1 MSLRHLSIAVI
12 VVWVSLL
19 TACAQAMLPGTDELV
34 APVALQKTGAN
45 TGVHLAVQE
54 LGKGKPIVL
63 LHGLGASSYTW
74 RHILPELA
82 KTNHVIAID
91 LKGFGKSDK
100 PLDEHYSIFDQ
111 AQLIANYLREKDL
124 RGVVLIGHSFGGGVA
139 LATAISD
146 VDTKSKRIERL
157 VLIDSIAY
165 RQPMPLFFQILRT
178 PLLGE
183 IGMALIPPEVQI
195 SRALS
200 IAYYDGWKVEDETI
214 RRYAES
220 LQSEGGRH
228 ALLHTI
234 NSLEPEHADEISSR
248 YHELK
253 QPTLLLWCEHD
264 RIVPLKFGKR
274 LAGDL
279 QNSRIHFILNCGHI
293 PQEEQP
299 TETLRS
305 IQQFIQ

>member
-1 MSLRHLSIAVI
+1 MSFRLLSIAAI
-12 VVWVSLL
+12 AVWTFLL
-19 TACAQAMLPGTDELV
+19 AACAPTMLPGADERV
-34 APVALQKTGAN
+34 VPASLQNSGGIL
-45 TGVHLAVQE
+45 GVRLAVQE
-54 LGKGKPIVL
+54 MGKGKPVVF

-82 KTNHVIAID
+82 KTHHVIAID
-91 LKGFGKSDK
+91 LKGFGNSDK
-100 PLDEHYSIFDQ
+100 PLDERYSIFDQ
-111 AQLIANYLREKDL
+111 AQLINNYLREKNL
-124 RGVVLIGHSFGGGVA
+124 RGVVLVGHSFGGGVA
-139 LATAISD
+139 LATALSD
-146 VDTKSKRIERL
+146 LDTKSKRIERL

-178 PLLGE
+178 PVVGE
-183 IGMALIPPEVQI
+183 VGLALIPPEVQI

-200 IAYYDGWKVEDETI
+200 IAYYDGWKVEEETV

-234 NSLEPEHADEISSR
+234 NNLEPERADEISPR
-248 YHELK
+248 YRELK